1 MAAEHVGR
9 AGLEAKLKELG
20 IETST
25 IEHEEVV
32 YGDISNDGE
41 TSKSGF
47 SVKSIHSLIQRG
59 RPVLMMVLL
68 LNWKRKEK
76 ERIRRDE
83 RLGRGIEVNI

>member
-1 MAAEHVGR
+1 MLIGKMAAEHAGR

-20 IETST
+20 IETYT

-47 SVKSIHSLIQRG
+47 SVKSI
-59 RPVLMMVLL
+59 
-68 LNWKRKEK
+68 
-76 ERIRRDE
+76 
-83 RLGRGIEVNI
+83 